1 MRDFIYFM
9 MQSGLLICLVLL
21 LTRFGKRFLSA
32 RTGYC
37 LWLIPLMRLCLP
49 FFLVPVTVPAVLGSL
64 HPYAL
69 ARDVAA
75 HVEETVGNMVG
86 AEMQTAWEPSSEPGI
101 AQEKTPG
108 GGAGRAGEADGKTPE
123 VNPQTEARM
132 NAVGKGGDGAAS
144 AETGAA
150 GNGPEDVN
158 AAPSGEICTMKPEQ
172 RFGVSA
178 GRLAA
183 LIWAAGCLVTG
194 GILFYH
200 NIRFFRWV
208 KKDAKR
214 AEPLEDFAACAEKK
228 ERPLPVYY
236 KKELPSP
243 CLAGV
248 LHPVIFVNER
258 AVRDPAVLKMVLLH
272 ERAHFQ
278 QKDHI
283 WNFCRNMLCVLY
295 WFHPFVWWGA
305 VASTR
310 DAELACDERVVRGM
324 CREERRQYGN
334 ALLELLEGSC
344 GKKKVLDAAT
354 AMTGGKK
361 EMKERIFTI
370 VKQRGTKRGA
380 LAAMLVL
387 LLVTGVV
394 GCTRAQDGTETRNG
408 TEAWNGT
415 EARNGTEAQ
424 DGTEARNDTE
434 MQVGAEAADDAAG
447 RVFSLSGEDGSIQLF
462 TSGKTLGA
470 YRRGAGGAGSL
481 TFYDA
486 DFHAAEEYE
495 NVRLEEFSDDYYCL
509 LDLNTGLYG
518 YVDDSGK
525 LVIPFSYP
533 LAKGFHNGYAAV
545 LDGARQEIY
554 YEDQTVKMYDNV
566 DGCWGIIDKRGN
578 YVIEPDEAFSNSF
591 DRKDLGEASERYV
604 NGPVEFTQVGE
615 DGHVEFVVRETGQVL
630 MEGYIV
636 VQP

>member
-9 MQSGLLICLVLL
+9 MQSSLLICLVLL

-49 FFLVPVTVPAVLGSL
+49 FFLVPVTVPAVWSSL

-75 HVEETVGNMVG
+75 HVEEKVGNMVG
-86 AEMQTAWEPSSEPGI
+86 AEIQAVLEPSSGI
-101 AQEKTPG
+101 AQAKTPG
-108 GGAGRAGEADGKTPE
+108 G
-123 VNPQTEARM
+123 
-132 NAVGKGGDGAAS
+132 
-144 AETGAA
+144 AA
-150 GNGPEDVN
+150 GAEGSGPENAN
-158 AAPSGEICTMKPEQ
+158 AAPSGEICAMKPEQ
-172 RFGVSA
+172 RFWASA
-178 GRLAA
+178 EQLAG

-214 AEPLEDFAACAEKK
+214 AEPLEVCAIYAEKK
-228 ERPLPVYY
+228 GRPLPVYY

-310 DAELACDERVVRGM
+310 DAELSCDERVVRGM

-370 VKQRGTKRGA
+370 VKQRGTKKGT

-387 LLVTGVV
+387 LLVTGAV
-394 GCTRAQDGTETRNG
+394 GCTRAQDG
-408 TEAWNGT
+408 GT
-415 EARNGTEAQ
+415 EARNGMEAQ
-424 DGTEARNDTE
+424 D
-434 MQVGAEAADDAAG
+434 GAEAADDAAG
-447 RVFSLSGEDGSIQLF
+447 RVFSLSGEDGSVQLF
-462 TSGKTLGA
+462 TSGKVLGA
-470 YRRGAGGAGSL
+470 YRRGEGEAGSL

-486 DFHAAEEYE
+486 DYNVTEEYE

-509 LDLNTGLYG
+509 LDLDTGLYG

-566 DGCWGIIDKRGN
+566 DGCWGIIDKQGN